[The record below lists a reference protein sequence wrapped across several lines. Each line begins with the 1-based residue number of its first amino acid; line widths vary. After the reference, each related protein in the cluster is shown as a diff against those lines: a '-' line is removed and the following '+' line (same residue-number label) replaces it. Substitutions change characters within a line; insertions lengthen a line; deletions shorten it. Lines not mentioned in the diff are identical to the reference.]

1 MLTCFEKE
9 SIFGKYNLTN
19 EIISASL
26 DVSFIHSV
34 KSQSF
39 LQATN
44 LLVLFYFKFLKEISL
59 ENYFYFLK
67 LPVWVDA

>member
-1 MLTCFEKE
+1 MLTCFENE
-9 SIFGKYNLTN
+9 FIFGKYNLTN

-44 LLVLFYFKFLKEISL
+44 LFVL
-59 ENYFYFLK
+59 NYFNFVSLNEFLI
-67 LPVWVDA
+67 PFRDGT